1 MTLQIVEILG
11 PAEQGKS
18 RPYLCR
24 GEDDLLYYVK
34 GRNTDRHSV
43 WSEWLCAHLANEFG
57 LMLPPFSLVEID
69 PALIEETEPAW
80 REVGA
85 GIAFGSQKYPGALW
99 FESAHTRNV
108 PDNVKR
114 DILVFDWWIGNSDRL
129 VANSNLLWDAA
140 TQKVVVIDH
149 NRAFDDNFSV
159 ADFLKFHVF
168 ADVVASVFDDLEM
181 RVRYAEKMEQ
191 SLAIWQRAC
200 DNAPLEWRWANEECD
215 VPANFDP
222 ASAKA
227 YLERCMSDELWRR
240 R

>member
-43 WSEWLCAHLANEFG
+43 WSEWLCAHLAREFG
-57 LMLPPFSLVEID
+57 LMLPPFSLVEIN

-80 REVGA
+80 REVGV
-85 GIAFGSQKYPGALW
+85 GIAFGSQKYPGAVW
-99 FESAHTRNV
+99 FENV
-108 PDNVKR
+108 FTKHVTDAVKR

-140 TQKVVVIDH
+140 AQKVVVIDH
-149 NRAFDDNFSV
+149 NRAFDGDFS
-159 ADFLKFHVF
+159 APDFLQFHVF
-168 ADVVASVFDDLEM
+168 ADVVQSVFYDLEM
-181 RVRYAEKMEQ
+181 RARYAEKMEQ
-191 SLAIWQRAC
+191 SLAIWQQAC

-222 ASAKA
+222 ANAKA